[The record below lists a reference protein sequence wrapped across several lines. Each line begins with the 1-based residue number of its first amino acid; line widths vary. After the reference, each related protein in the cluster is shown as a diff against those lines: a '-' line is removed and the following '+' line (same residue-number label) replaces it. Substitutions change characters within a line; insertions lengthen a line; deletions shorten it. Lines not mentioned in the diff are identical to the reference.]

1 MGTRPLGANREVYY
15 PSVMDLSET
24 LKALSDP
31 NRLRIL
37 NLLEG
42 KTLCVCDLEDILQL
56 NQSNLSRHLAKLKQA
71 GLVSSQKKGLFMHYT
86 RKDLPIPYG
95 PVVES
100 LYKTMAD
107 DPAWAADRKALE
119 DRLACDPGSC

>member
-1 MGTRPLGANREVYY
+1 ME
-15 PSVMDLSET
+15 LSAT

-37 NLLEG
+37 NLLG
-42 KTLCVCDLEDILQL
+42 QGTLCVCDLEDVLKL

-86 RKDLPIPYG
+86 RKALPEPYG
-95 PVVES
+95 QVFED
-100 LYKTMAD
+100 LYRSMTAQGE
-107 DPAWAADRKALE
+107 WQE
-119 DRLACDPGSC
+119 DLAELQRRQCC